1 MEKPP
6 EKFEAELAE
15 IREELL
21 RLGVRPTESPQRSPA
36 IQKGLL
42 EDWEQA
48 SHYWLNRM
56 QLETAQSG
64 TEAFDVY
71 AKCVAQQMK
80 MTVEDGQR
88 LFNGFQYVT
97 QKLTQSL
104 RA

>member
-1 MEKPP
+1 
-6 EKFEAELAE
+6 
-15 IREELL
+15 
-21 RLGVRPTESPQRSPA
+21 
-36 IQKGLL
+36 
-42 EDWEQA
+42 
-48 SHYWLNRM
+48 M